1 MVQNPSLEV
10 GIDGSLKSA
19 STDSASTGST
29 DQDPS
34 NRQVSAVRDTLAQ
47 AGVPAYKVQTE
58 RPSISV

>member
-10 GIDGSLKSA
+10 GIDGSLNSA
-19 STDSASTGST
+19 STDSASTDSA
-29 DQDPS
+29 DQDLS
-34 NRQVSAVRDTLAQ
+34 NRWVSAVRDTLAQ